1 MTDPVKT
8 DVFDRLETA
17 ASARIL
23 IMDGAMGTMIQ
34 REELTEADFRGSQYA
49 DWPSDLKGN
58 NEILCVTQPDII
70 EKIHDE
76 FLAAGADIIET
87 NTFNCTRISLADYD
101 MQALAR
107 ELNIAAASRARAAA
121 DNWTA
126 KTPDR
131 QRFVAGAIGPM
142 NKTLSIS
149 PDVNNPGYRAVT
161 FDEVVEAYKEQVAAL
176 IEGGVDI
183 LLIETIFDS
192 LNAKAAIFAAEDV
205 FEEMGV
211 RLPLM
216 ISFTVTDMSGRNL
229 SGQTIEAFWY
239 SVKHAKPFTI
249 GLNCAFGAEHLRPH
263 AVALSAIAETRV
275 CVYPNA
281 GLPNELG
288 EYDELPE
295 DTAAQLCAWAK
306 EGLLNITGGC
316 CGTTPDHIRAIAEAV
331 DGVPP
336 RKPVTLDPVMR
347 LSGIDPVTL
356 VNMVSE

>member
-1 MTDPVKT
+1 MPNTDI
-8 DVFDRLETA
+8 FSRLNQLA
-17 ASARIL
+17 DQRIL
-23 IMDGAMGTMIQ
+23 VIDGAMGTMIQ
-34 REELTEADFRGSQYA
+34 GEGLTEADFRGTQFA

-58 NEILCVTQPDII
+58 NEILCVTQPEII
-70 EKIHDE
+70 EKIHGE
-76 FLAAGADIIET
+76 FLAVGADIIET

-101 MQALAR
+101 MQDMAT
-107 ELNIAAASRARAAA
+107 ELNLAAAARARAAA
-121 DNWTA
+121 DKWSA

-131 QRFVAGAIGPM
+131 PRFVAGAIGPM

-161 FDEVVEAYKEQVAAL
+161 FDQVVGAYKEQIAAL

-211 RLPLM
+211 CLPLM

-263 AVALSAIAETRV
+263 AVALSAIADTRV

-295 DTAAQLCAWAK
+295 DTAAHLRAWAQ

-316 CGTTPDHIRAIAEAV
+316 CGTTPDHIRAIAAAV
-331 DGVPP
+331 EGVSP
-336 RKPVTLDPVMR
+336 RKPVTPEPVMR

-356 VNMVSE
+356 VNMVAE